1 MEENTSRPLW
11 SGHDSRGWEKKE
23 GGGFHLSGPATHNQQ
38 SFKTGNATFWEES
51 KNFFLEMM
59 ISPISV

>member
-1 MEENTSRPLW
+1 MGEKGGRRVSFVRTSNTQPTKLQNGKR
-11 SGHDSRGWEKKE
+11 
-23 GGGFHLSGPATHNQQ
+23 N
-38 SFKTGNATFWEES
+38 TFWEES